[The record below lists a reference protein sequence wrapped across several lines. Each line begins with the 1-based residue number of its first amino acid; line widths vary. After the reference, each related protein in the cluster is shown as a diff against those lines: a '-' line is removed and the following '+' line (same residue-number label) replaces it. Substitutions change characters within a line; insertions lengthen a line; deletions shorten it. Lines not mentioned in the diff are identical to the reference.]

1 MEPTETQPQA
11 EPSVEGDTIDMA
23 RLQALQNRLEAEQS
37 LAGGVCAGLG
47 AALAGAAI
55 WAVVTVA
62 TQFQIGWMAVG
73 VGFVVGHAVRVF
85 GKGVTMPFGLL
96 GAGFALAGCIL
107 GNLMSVCG
115 FVAKQESIPVV
126 SLILSTLAQPKLAWE
141 LLRISFQPL
150 DLLFYGIA
158 LYEGYKFSFR
168 RITRQELADALTTA

>member
-47 AALAGAAI
+47 A
-55 WAVVTVA
+55 
-62 TQFQIGWMAVG
+62 
-73 VGFVVGHAVRVF
+73 
-85 GKGVTMPFGLL
+85 
-96 GAGFALAGCIL
+96 
-107 GNLMSVCG
+107 
-115 FVAKQESIPVV
+115 
-126 SLILSTLAQPKLAWE
+126 TLAQPKLAWE
-141 LLRISFQPL
+141 LLRLAFQPL